1 MYVIFLLESLR
12 SDMLQYEEKQEIV
25 SIFSCDVQQIVAH
38 SVTRI
43 YEIFATVDQKL
54 EIKKQIMLNCV

>member
-1 MYVIFLLESLR
+1 
-12 SDMLQYEEKQEIV
+12 MLQYEEKQGIV
-25 SIFSCDVQQIVAH
+25 SIFSCDVQQI
-38 SVTRI
+38 I